1 MKNEIQTIIK
11 KVGPTRVEIDN
22 TILNVEDYKDIQ
34 PGSDVVIFKTKN
46 KDYKL
51 SLNLDCDL
59 VENIKHEIIGGFH
72 YSLVPKDF
80 KARNN
85 ISKKRA
91 EKLRGI
97 NEFSIWTQEH
107 RPTCSP
113 KGMSY
118 IKKYDCWVDIYMCNS
133 EHKKYGTSA
142 AGLHFLAGGN
152 SYGRINPK
160 GEDNFLYKDFKAV
173 AKQYGKR
180 FITWDEFITAARG
193 VKEFASAGNDDN
205 GITKH
210 HPDFISK
217 YGIEQATGHNW
228 IWSEKIDNEKAV
240 LVGGIRDNGVNAGS
254 RASGWYSYVWYS
266 FWGIG
271 CRFACDSLNPVR
283 KSRK

>member
-1 MKNEIQTIIK
+1 MQTIIK
-11 KVGPTRVEIDN
+11 KVGFGKVEVDN
-22 TILNVEDYKDIQ
+22 TILNIEDYKGIN

-59 VENIKHEIIGGFH
+59 VENIKYEIIGGFH

-80 KARNN
+80 TGRNN
-85 ISKKRA
+85 ISDKRA
-91 EKLRGI
+91 KKLRGI

-113 KGMSY
+113 KGMAY
-118 IKKYDCWVDIYMCNS
+118 NPKQDVWIDIYMCNS
-133 EHKKYGTSA
+133 DHEKVGTSA
-142 AGLHFLAGGN
+142 AGKHFLAGGN
-152 SYGRINPK
+152 SHGRINLK
-160 GEDNFLYKDFKAV
+160 GDKDFLYKDFEAI
-173 AKQYGKR
+173 AELHGKR
-180 FITWDEFITAARG
+180 FITWDEFMSSMRG

-217 YGIEQATGHNW
+217 YGIEQAAGHNW
-228 IWSEKIDNEKAV
+228 IWSEKIDDEVAV
-240 LVGGIRDNGVNAGS
+240 LLGGDRDFGVDAGS
-254 RASGWYSYVWYS
+254 RTSDWGSYVWVSHWY
-266 FWGIG
+266 IG
-271 CRFACDSLNPVR
+271 CRFACDSVNPVK

>member
-1 MKNEIQTIIK
+1 MQTLIK
-11 KVGPTRVEIDN
+11 KVGPTKVEIDS
-22 TILNVEDYKDIQ
+22 TVLDVKDYKGIK
-34 PGSDVVIFKTKN
+34 PGSDVVVFKAKDNKYYLEDSNYDVTKTI
-46 KDYKL
+46 KD
-51 SLNLDCDL
+51 
-59 VENIKHEIIGGFH
+59 EIIGGFH

-80 KARNN
+80 IGRNN
-85 ISKKRA
+85 ISDKRA
-91 EKLRGI
+91 KKLRGI

-118 IKKYDCWVDIYMCNS
+118 IKKYDMWVDIYMCNN
-133 EHKKYGTSA
+133 EHEKYGTSA

-152 SYGRINPK
+152 SYGRINPN
-160 GEDNFLYKDFKAV
+160 GNEDFLYKDFEAI
-173 AKQYGKR
+173 AKQHGKR

-193 VKEFASAGNDDN
+193 VKEFASARDTDD

-228 IWSEKIDNEKAV
+228 IWSEKIDNERAV
-240 LVGGIRDNGVNAGS
+240 ILGGGRDNGVHAGS
-254 RASGWYSYVWYS
+254 RASFWHNYVWYS
-266 FWGIG
+266 NWFIG
-271 CRFACDSLNPVR
+271 CRFACDSLNHVR